1 MAIEIPTVEPTE
13 IVAGDYVQWRKV
25 ENSDR
30 SIADGWVLSY
40 ALVIAGKN
48 IDIQCT
54 DNGDQTHLATIAV
67 ADSKD
72 LPSGTYHWQ
81 SYITKGT
88 ERYLVDSGTLK
99 ILANF
104 AALDGGH
111 DGRTFW
117 RTVLDNV
124 QAVLEQRATKD
135 QSSYTVNGRQLS
147 RTPVADLIM
156 LYDKAK
162 ANAVGEERAENQKNG
177 VGGSNNIFVRFGK

>member
-13 IVAGDYVQWRKV
+13 IVAGDYIQWRKA
-25 ENSDR
+25 ENPDR
-30 SIADGWVLSY
+30 TIADAWILSY
-40 ALVIAGKN
+40 AIVVAGKN
-48 IDIQCT
+48 IDVQCT
-54 DNGDQTHLATIAV
+54 DNGDNTHLATISV
-67 ADSKD
+67 ADSKGF
-72 LPSGTYHWQ
+72 PSGTYHWQ
-81 SYITKGT
+81 SYLTKGT

-147 RTPVADLIM
+147 RTPVADLLA

-162 ANAVGEERAENQKNG
+162 MNVSGEEAAEAQKKG
-177 VGGSNNIFVRFGK
+177 LGGSNNIYVRFN